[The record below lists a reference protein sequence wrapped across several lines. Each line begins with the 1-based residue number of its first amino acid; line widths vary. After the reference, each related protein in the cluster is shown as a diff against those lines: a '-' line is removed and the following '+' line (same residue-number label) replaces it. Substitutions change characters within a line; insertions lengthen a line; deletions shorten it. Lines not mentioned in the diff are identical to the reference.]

1 MEFQSQKIYSPKHNK
16 KRLNQEQ
23 VRLLEKSFNA
33 NKKLEPELKLHL
45 ANQLGVPAR
54 QVAIWYQN
62 KRARWKTQSLE
73 LDYNTLQV
81 KLENALSEKR
91 RLEKD
96 VKYLQGE
103 LRKAQEMMF
112 AMNNQRDNHRQYQ
125 YQHQHHH
132 LPNFVSC
139 NSKGSS
145 EGGSSGFHEDNVHDH
160 EVLQIDELYTCLIGG
175 HRSTWS

>member
-1 MEFQSQKIYSPKHNK
+1 MDFQSQKLYSPKFNK

-23 VRLLEKSFNA
+23 VRLLERSFIA
-33 NKKLEPELKLHL
+33 NKKLEPELKLQL
-45 ANQLGVPAR
+45 ANQLGVLPR

-81 KLENALSEKR
+81 KLDNALSEKR

-96 VKYLQGE
+96 VKYLQEE

-112 AMNNQRDNHRQYQ
+112 AMNSTQRDYI
-125 YQHQHHH
+125 
-132 LPNFVSC
+132 
-139 NSKGSS
+139 SS
-145 EGGSSGFHEDNVHDH
+145 SPTTTKSSAA
-160 EVLQIDELYTCLIGG
+160 
-175 HRSTWS
+175 

>member
-1 MEFQSQKIYSPKHNK
+1 MNFQSQKLYSPKHNK
-16 KRLNQEQ
+16 KRLNQDQ
-23 VRLLEKSFNA
+23 VRLLEKSFNSD
-33 NKKLEPELKLHL
+33 KKLEPELKLHL
-45 ANQLGVPAR
+45 ANQLGVPPR

-96 VKYLQGE
+96 VKYLQEE

-112 AMNNQRDNHRQYQ
+112 ALNNQRDNHHHQYQ
-125 YQHQHHH
+125 QHHP
-132 LPNFVSC
+132 LNFVSC
-139 NSKGSS
+139 NSRGSS
-145 EGGSSGFHEDNVHDH
+145 EGGGSSSFHEDNVHDH
-160 EVLQIDELYTCLIGG
+160 EVLQIDELYACLIGAD
-175 HRSTWS
+175 RSTWS

>member
-1 MEFQSQKIYSPKHNK
+1 MDFQTQKLYASKHNK

-23 VRLLEKSFNA
+23 VRLLEKSFDA
-33 NKKLEPELKLHL
+33 NKKLEPELKQYL

-81 KLENALSEKR
+81 KLENAVSEKR

-96 VKYLQGE
+96 VK
-103 LRKAQEMMF
+103 
-112 AMNNQRDNHRQYQ
+112 
-125 YQHQHHH
+125 
-132 LPNFVSC
+132 S
-139 NSKGSS
+139 
-145 EGGSSGFHEDNVHDH
+145 
-160 EVLQIDELYTCLIGG
+160 
-175 HRSTWS
+175 